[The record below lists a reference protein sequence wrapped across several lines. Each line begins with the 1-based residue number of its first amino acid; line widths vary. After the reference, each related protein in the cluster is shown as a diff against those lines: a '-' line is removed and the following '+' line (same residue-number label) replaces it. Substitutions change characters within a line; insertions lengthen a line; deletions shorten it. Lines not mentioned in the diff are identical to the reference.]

1 MITEEVN
8 GKGVTPT
15 RVAISS
21 AIEYRMGE
29 TICSLASAPH
39 TLNGSKRDD
48 EPIDVMIS
56 LVKLKWSRKVLIIY
70 TLMVTGN
77 RRDHVHIKRWLLS

>member
-1 MITEEVN
+1 MTE
-8 GKGVTPT
+8 GKYGRRHADAGCPSRSQYRQDETS
-15 RVAISS
+15 RSS
-21 AIEYRMGE
+21 R
-29 TICSLASAPH
+29 CPQ